1 MTATVIGTDWQAT
14 AFATGATDREQA
26 EAGIRAAYRAADLP
40 EPEHFIWVPSPMA
53 GAVTAAVLTGHAEP
67 LEHAGLTDEVA
78 AARTTLAAAASGD
91 APLEAAAP
99 GDASGHA
106 IFGSAAPTDTGSGSA
121 SSASVAPTG
130 ATPAGVASAAG
141 FLAGVGAGGSVR
153 EAVRTRPWER
163 ARAEATAELGPQ
175 GWARAW
181 AETGAPLWSQVND
194 LVTRVRQ
201 AVRAPVDE
209 AADDSADRKV
219 ADAVAVLRGACVEAV
234 LGQHDAPWLALFD
247 SLDRL
252 DGLSG
257 LAAAARAAGW
267 WWPYERVAIVS
278 ERPVELHRDE
288 PGRLHRGDGP
298 ALAYADGFAL
308 HAWRGMPIP
317 AGFIASLGG
326 LDPARIDAEENAE
339 LRRVML
345 EIFGYDRYLA
355 ETGARP
361 VHKDETG
368 VLWRIDLAGDEPVA
382 MVEVVNSTPE
392 PDGTYRTYY
401 LRVPPATRTARE
413 GVAWTFGVTE
423 ADYRPEQET

>member
-1 MTATVIGTDWQAT
+1 MTGTDMAGTDMAGTDWQAAAFTTDT
-14 AFATGATDREQA
+14 ADRTRA
-26 EAGIRAAYRAADLP
+26 EAGIRAAYKAAGLP
-40 EPEHFIWVPSPMA
+40 EPERFVWVPSPMA
-53 GAVTAAVLTGHAEP
+53 GAITAAVLSGHAEP
-67 LEHAGLTDEVA
+67 LGQVGLGEQVA
-78 AARTTLAAAASGD
+78 AARTAL
-91 APLEAAAP
+91 
-99 GDASGHA
+99 
-106 IFGSAAPTDTGSGSA
+106 
-121 SSASVAPTG
+121 
-130 ATPAGVASAAG
+130 ASA
-141 FLAGVGAGGSVR
+141 GAGGSVR

-163 ARAEATAELGPQ
+163 ARTEATAALGPQ

-194 LVTRVRQ
+194 LVSRVRQ
-201 AVRAPVDE
+201 AMRAPIEASADDPARGSTDDSRRA
-209 AADDSADRKV
+209 AADA
-219 ADAVAVLRGACVEAV
+219 AVAALRGACVEAV

-257 LAAAARAAGW
+257 LAEAARSAGW
-267 WWPYERVAIVS
+267 WWPYERLAIVS

-298 ALAYADGFAL
+298 ALVYADGFAL

-317 AGFIASLGG
+317 AGFIASLDG
-326 LDPARIDAEENAE
+326 LSPARIDAEENAE

-368 VLWRIDLAGDEPVA
+368 VLWRIDLPNDEPIA

-413 GVAWTFGVTE
+413 GVAWTFGVDE
-423 ADYRPEQET
+423 ADYHPERET

>member
-1 MTATVIGTDWQAT
+1 MGTDWQAAAFTTDT
-14 AFATGATDREQA
+14 ADRPRA
-26 EAGIRAAYRAADLP
+26 EAGIRAAYTAAGLP
-40 EPEHFIWVPSPMA
+40 EPEHFVWVPSPMA
-53 GAVTAAVLTGHAEP
+53 GAVTAAVLAGHAEI
-67 LEHAGLTDEVA
+67 LERAGLAAPVA
-78 AARTTLAAAASGD
+78 TALAAV
-91 APLEAAAP
+91 PE
-99 GDASGHA
+99 
-106 IFGSAAPTDTGSGSA
+106 
-121 SSASVAPTG
+121 
-130 ATPAGVASAAG
+130 GVE
-141 FLAGVGAGGSVR
+141 AGGSVR
-153 EAVRTRPWER
+153 EVVRTRPWER
-163 ARAEATAELGPQ
+163 ARTEATAELGPQ

-201 AVRAPVDE
+201 ALRAPVDGSTDDPATSSADGSAAPFDQA
-209 AADDSADRKV
+209 AADA
-219 ADAVAVLRGACVEAV
+219 ALAALRGACVEAV

-257 LAAAARAAGW
+257 LAEAARSAGW
-267 WWPYERVAIVS
+267 WWPYERLAIVS
-278 ERPVELHRDE
+278 GRPVELHRDE

-308 HAWRGMPIP
+308 HAWRGMPVP
-317 AGFIASLGG
+317 AGFIASLDG
-326 LDPARIDAEENAE
+326 LSPARIDAEENAE

-368 VLWRIDLAGDEPVA
+368 VLWRIDLPGDEPVA

-413 GVAWTFGVTE
+413 GVAWTFGVDE